1 MNKRLNLTEGSISQK
16 LIKLSLP
23 IMGTSFIQ
31 MAYNM
36 IDMIWVG
43 KDGSNA
49 VAAVGTAGFYPWL
62 AMSLIMISKIGG
74 EIKVAQSIG
83 NKDIKMT
90 KSYIKASIELNII
103 FAVIYTIFILI
114 LNKPLIDIF
123 NLGDKE
129 VILMSR
135 KYLITIGIGMFFYF
149 INPVLTSIFNGLGN
163 SKAPFKINTIGLIVN
178 IALDPILIFGFYKLP
193 ALGVIGAALA
203 TVIAQVVVTICF
215 VYMII
220 KNKDDLFNIRLFKN
234 IEVNRY
240 RVLLK
245 LGMPV
250 ALQSGLFTL
259 FSMALGIIVASFG
272 PLAVA
277 TQKVG
282 SQIESVSWMISDGL
296 AAALSSFIG
305 QNYGAGKYDRV
316 DKGCKIGIFSA
327 IIWGVF
333 TSCTLIFFSRPIYS
347 IFINEPLAIE
357 KGADYLKIL
366 GYSQVFMCIEIIIS
380 GIFKGVNRTYTP
392 SIIGILFTGLRIPLA
407 MILCS
412 PVILGLNGIWWSVT
426 ISSVIKGIILFSIFV
441 ILYNRKKLYK
451 RYEAM

>member
-1 MNKRLNLTEGSISQK
+1 
-16 LIKLSLP
+16 
-23 IMGTSFIQ
+23 
-31 MAYNM
+31 
-36 IDMIWVG
+36 
-43 KDGSNA
+43 
-49 VAAVGTAGFYPWL
+49 
-62 AMSLIMISKIGG
+62 
-74 EIKVAQSIG
+74 
-83 NKDIKMT
+83 
-90 KSYIKASIELNII
+90 
-103 FAVIYTIFILI
+103 
-114 LNKPLIDIF
+114 
-123 NLGDKE
+123 
-129 VILMSR
+129 
-135 KYLITIGIGMFFYF
+135 MFFYF